1 MIQLN
6 NIVVQFGDKKV
17 LNGITTTFQPGEI
30 IGLVAPN
37 GTGKST
43 LLNVLMNYVTPAKG
57 EVTFKESYQYISK
70 KKEAYIR
77 SLITM
82 MPDQSDLYN
91 HLNGVDHL
99 NIYRQMW
106 HRSSIDPDQVIQRLN
121 MSHYIKDK
129 TYQYSLGMRQR
140 LCFAMQIVANTP
152 YMLMDEV
159 MNGLDPD
166 NVELISKLL
175 EEKKKEGKIIIIASH
190 LLENLEKYADRI
202 LFLKGGEFI
211 YTRDYREKTSDDTVF
226 LKFSS
231 RENGKVIEEI
241 KAFIPDLD
249 YKELANERVIMDV
262 RQFSEDQ
269 NLQLQEHLKDNI
281 QIKME
286 IGPLDLLDRYSLY
299 YSS

>member
-17 LNGITTTFQPGEI
+17 LNGITTTLNPGEV

-43 LLNVLMNYVTPAKG
+43 LLKVLMNYVVPNKG
-57 EVTFKESYQYISK
+57 EVIFNEEHQYTNK

-77 SLITM
+77 SLITT

-106 HRSSIDPDQVIQRLN
+106 NSSSIDPNKVIKRLN
-121 MSHYIKDK
+121 MSHYVKDK

-175 EEKKKEGKIIIIASH
+175 EEKKKEGKIIVIASH
-190 LLENLEKYADRI
+190 LLENLEKYADRVF
-202 LFLKGGEFI
+202 FLKDGAFI
-211 YTRDYREKTSDDTVF
+211 YTRDYRETVSDDKTF

-231 RENGKVIEEI
+231 RENGKIIEEL
-241 KAFIPDLD
+241 KTFVPKLE
-249 YKELANERVIMDV
+249 YKKFTNDRVIMNVD
-262 RQFSEDQ
+262 QFSSEQ
-269 NLQLQEHLKDNI
+269 YLNI
-281 QIKME
+281 QGLLIRNANMKMQM
-286 IGPLDLLDRYSLY
+286 GSLDLSDHYSMY
-299 YSS
+299 YSD

>member
-6 NIVVQFGDKKV
+6 NIEVQFGQKKV
-17 LNGITTTFQPGEI
+17 LNGITNTFNPGEI

-43 LLNVLMNYVTPAKG
+43 LLNVLMNDVVPSKG
-57 EVTFKESYQYISK
+57 KVIFDNKYQYTNK
-70 KKEAYIR
+70 KTEAYIR
-77 SLITM
+77 SFISM

-91 HLNGVDHL
+91 HLNGFDHL
-99 NIYRQMW
+99 NIYRNMW
-106 HRSSIDPDQVIQRLN
+106 RRTSIDPNVVVEQLHMDYYVKN
-121 MSHYIKDK
+121 K

-166 NVELISKLL
+166 NVELISKIL

-202 LFLKGGEFI
+202 FFLKDGEFI
-211 YTRDYREKTSDDTVF
+211 YSRDNRKTTADEKQY

-231 RENGKVIEEI
+231 KNNHKIIEELKEI
-241 KAFIPDLD
+241 FPTLD
-249 YKELANERVIMDV
+249 YTVLRNQRVIMDID
-262 RQFSEDQ
+262 QFSKEQ
-269 NLQLQEHLKDNI
+269 YLSVQHRLKEYSNVKI
-281 QIKME
+281 QI
-286 IGPLDLLDRYSLY
+286 GVLDLLDRYSMY
-299 YSS
+299 YS

>member
-6 NIVVQFGDKKV
+6 NIVVQFGEKKV
-17 LNGITTTFQPGEI
+17 LGGITTTFQPGEI

-43 LLNVLMNYVTPAKG
+43 LLNVLMNYVVPNQG
-57 EVTFKESYQYISK
+57 EVIFGDNLHYTNK
-70 KKEAYIR
+70 KNEAHIR

-91 HLNGVDHL
+91 HLNGMDHL
-99 NIYRQMW
+99 HIYRQMW
-106 HRSSIDPDQVIQRLN
+106 SQTSIEPNEVVERLN
-121 MSHYIKDK
+121 MAHYVKDK

-140 LCFAMQIVANTP
+140 LCLAMQIVANTP

-202 LFLKGGEFI
+202 FLLKDGEFI
-211 YTRDYREKTSDDTVF
+211 YSRDYRETVSDEETY

-231 RENGKVIEEI
+231 RENDKLVEE
-241 KAFIPDLD
+241 L
-249 YKELANERVIMDV
+249 KEIVPELRYEELTNERVIMNV
-262 RQFSEDQ
+262 AQFSANQ
-269 NLQLQEHLKDNI
+269 YLQVQAHLSQHAQVNM
-281 QIKME
+281 QI
-286 IGPLDLLDRYSLY
+286 GTLDLLDRYSVHY
-299 YSS
+299 N

>member
-6 NIVVQFGDKKV
+6 NIEVQFGQKKV
-17 LNGITTTFQPGEI
+17 INGITNTFKPGEI

-43 LLNVLMNYVTPAKG
+43 LLNVLMNYVVPSKG
-57 EVTFKESYQYISK
+57 EVIFDNKYQYTNK
-70 KKEAYIR
+70 KTEAYIR
-77 SLITM
+77 SFISM

-99 NIYRQMW
+99 TIYRNMW
-106 HRSSIDPDQVIQRLN
+106 RRTSIDPNVVVEQLQMD
-121 MSHYIKDK
+121 HYVKNK
-129 TYQYSLGMRQR
+129 TYQYSLGMKQR
-140 LCFAMQIVANTP
+140 LCFAMQMVANTP

-166 NVELISKLL
+166 NVELISKIL

-202 LFLKGGEFI
+202 FFLKDGEFI
-211 YTRDYREKTSDDTVF
+211 YSRDNRKTAADEKQY

-231 RENGKVIEEI
+231 RNNLTIIEELKEI
-241 KAFIPDLD
+241 IPTLD
-249 YKELANERVIMDV
+249 YTVLRNERVIMDID
-262 RQFSEDQ
+262 QFSTEQ
-269 NLQLQEHLKDNI
+269 YLSVQLHLKESSNVQI
-281 QIKME
+281 QI
-286 IGPLDLLDRYSLY
+286 GVLDLLDRYSMY
-299 YSS
+299 YS